1 MPANKRYKD
10 ETPAQ
15 FKKRISLKGK
25 ARTSANKKA
34 AKGKKAQKKSP
45 AVKRAGSRYA

>member
-1 MPANKRYKD
+1 MPSSKKYKD

-15 FKKRISLKGK
+15 FRKRMSLKGK

-45 AVKRAGSRYA
+45 AVKRARGSY